1 MSLLHAIEVC
11 LRMSRIPPS
20 RFGRDSVRDPRLV
33 HDLRRGRQ
41 PGQRVEQRVR
51 THIETLMKAA
61 ADRPATG
68 AGPAGGQ
75 NQGRSRALTQGYD

>member
-11 LRMSRIPPS
+11 LRISKIPPS

-41 PGQRVEQRVR
+41 PGQRMELRVR
-51 THIETLMKAA
+51 KHIETVLQSAK
-61 ADRPATG
+61 PAVS
-68 AGPAGGQ
+68 PA
-75 NQGRSRALTQGYD
+75 NRRDI